1 MQLLFATQNQHKL
14 IEVRQILAGSDI
26 EVVDLSSYPELGELP
41 ETHDTF
47 QENALQKASALH
59 AHTGLPAIAD
69 DSGLEVDALDGA
81 PGVHSKRY
89 SVAETAEA
97 NNQKLLSALS
107 GVTQRSARFRCSLAL
122 VTQDFSGVVD
132 GTCEGSIANALC
144 GVAGFGYDPVFFPD
158 GVLGKSMAEI
168 SMAEKNAISHRGRA
182 FSNLPELLF
191 RAGLISR

>member
-1 MQLLFATQNQHKL
+1 MQLLFATQNHHKL

-132 GTCEGSIANALC
+132 GTCEGSIANSLC
-144 GVAGFGYDPVFFPD
+144 GVAGFGYDPVFLPD